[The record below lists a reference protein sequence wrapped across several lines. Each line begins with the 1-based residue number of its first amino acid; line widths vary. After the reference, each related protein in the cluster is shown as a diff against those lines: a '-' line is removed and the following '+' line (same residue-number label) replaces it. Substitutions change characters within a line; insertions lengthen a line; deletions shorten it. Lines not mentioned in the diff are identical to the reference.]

1 MRNEDFA
8 PHALL
13 EALKRTQGRPS
24 FLPGAISWVRILL
37 VPAAALAVLDGS
49 YGALFPIAVAAAMSD
64 YLDGLAARRLKKAS
78 YSGKILD
85 FMADKFFLFCVLIL
99 LERINALNTVTAMI
113 TAWYHI
119 AVLAAMALLSWSVR
133 MPVVAVPTA
142 ERLVIVTSYSL
153 VLAATGSLAF
163 PWKAVFSNLQ
173 WILSIITPVSVVFGI
188 VAYLRI
194 SRKVLSRFLQ

>member
-1 MRNEDFA
+1 MRTF
-8 PHALL
+8 
-13 EALKRTQGRPS
+13 
-24 FLPGAISWVRILL
+24 FLTLWARLT
-37 VPAAALAVLDGS
+37 
-49 YGALFPIAVAAAMSD
+49 ALFHRVSGWFAWMPRP
-64 YLDGLAARRLKKAS
+64 LRLGL
-78 YSGKILD
+78 
-85 FMADKFFLFCVLIL
+85 FWTM
-99 LERINALNTVTAMI
+99 
-113 TAWYHI
+113 
-119 AVLAAMALLSWSVR
+119 
-133 MPVVAVPTA
+133 VAVPTA